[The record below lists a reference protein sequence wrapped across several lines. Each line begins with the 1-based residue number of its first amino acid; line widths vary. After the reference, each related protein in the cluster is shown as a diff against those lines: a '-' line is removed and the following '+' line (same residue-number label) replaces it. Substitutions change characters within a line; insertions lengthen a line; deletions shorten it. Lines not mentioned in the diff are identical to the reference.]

1 MGWEQV
7 EVLVEKFEGQGVT
20 VSALPSALSRSERE
34 RAGRFRFA
42 RDRERYVWRQTRLRM
57 VLAERL
63 GCGAEEVEYAFSEQ
77 GKPGLG
83 GRFAGAGLWFSLS
96 HSDGLMA
103 IALSERGEVGVDVER
118 VRVMPDLEA
127 LARRCLSEGEWGRF
141 QTLEAGDRNAVF
153 LDLWTRKEA
162 VLKAMGTGLLVE
174 PNRVTVDELDP
185 DEVGVYR
192 VEDPRDR
199 EFWWVRSFASAEGW
213 LGSLSIS
220 AG

>member
-103 IALSERGEVGVDVER
+103 IALSERGEVGVDWRHWRAGVCRR
-118 VRVMPDLEA
+118 VSGVGFRLWKRGTGTRYFWICG
-127 LARRCLSEGEWGRF
+127 LARRPS
-141 QTLEAGDRNAVF
+141 
-153 LDLWTRKEA
+153 
-162 VLKAMGTGLLVE
+162 
-174 PNRVTVDELDP
+174 
-185 DEVGVYR
+185 
-192 VEDPRDR
+192 
-199 EFWWVRSFASAEGW
+199 
-213 LGSLSIS
+213 
-220 AG
+220 